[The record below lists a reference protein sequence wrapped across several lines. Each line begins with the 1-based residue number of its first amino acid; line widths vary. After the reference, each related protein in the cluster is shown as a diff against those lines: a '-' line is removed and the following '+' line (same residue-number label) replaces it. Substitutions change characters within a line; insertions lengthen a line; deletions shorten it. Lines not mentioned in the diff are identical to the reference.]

1 MNIWPKEKGGSRNG
15 ESGILS
21 LQIPSS
27 EFRVPSSEM
36 LAGKR
41 AVRVGDQILKE
52 IATLLL
58 NRVKDPRVKGVTI
71 TGTKL
76 SNDLKMARVY
86 FSVIGEKSEVE
97 MALNGLNSAKGF
109 IKREIGL
116 RMKLRYVPEIKFVHD
131 PSLESGSY
139 LDGIFQE
146 IKKNDDVRR
155 EE

>member
-1 MNIWPKEKGGSRNG
+1 
-15 ESGILS
+15 
-21 LQIPSS
+21 
-27 EFRVPSSEM
+27 M

-52 IATLLL
+52 IAILLL

-86 FSVIGEKSEVE
+86 FSVIGEKSDVE

-146 IKKNDDVRR
+146 IQKNDGVRR